1 MERKIK
7 EKRGAP
13 GRTQVDSV
21 ARRDRQR
28 DREREKDAQAYPE
41 GGAGLN
47 YARVAHQSP
56 GWPMAS
62 TSFLLV
68 DWELYM
74 AAVFVH
80 RISLTD

>member
-1 MERKIK
+1 MHI
-7 EKRGAP
+7 
-13 GRTQVDSV
+13 
-21 ARRDRQR
+21 DRQI
-28 DREREKDAQAYPE
+28 DRVIEKDVHTRPE

-47 YARVAHQSP
+47 YASVAHQSP
-56 GWPMAS
+56 GWPMAP

-68 DWELYM
+68 VWELYI

>member
-1 MERKIK
+1 M
-7 EKRGAP
+7 
-13 GRTQVDSV
+13 Q
-21 ARRDRQR
+21 AR
-28 DREREKDAQAYPE
+28 PE

-47 YARVAHQSP
+47 YASVAHQSP
-56 GWPMAS
+56 GWPVAS

-68 DWELYM
+68 NWELYI